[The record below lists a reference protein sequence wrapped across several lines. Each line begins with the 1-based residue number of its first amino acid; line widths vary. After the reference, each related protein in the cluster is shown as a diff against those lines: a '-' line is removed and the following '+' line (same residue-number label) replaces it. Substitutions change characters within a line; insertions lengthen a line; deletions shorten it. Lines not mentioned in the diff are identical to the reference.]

1 MPSSTV
7 RTFTDPDAYHAAI
20 RDARAE
26 GTITGS
32 GNFGAELTR
41 IRLDRLSLYRAAET
55 LPRVAYSVIEP
66 KLFVTVFATGPGQ
79 NGRVNGLEPSHGD
92 IIVFRAGSEGYNRI
106 SAGSR
111 WGTIAPTHED
121 IALAGRTIIGREL
134 IAPEITQVIRPPPH
148 LLSRLLNLHEA
159 TGHLAKT
166 APDTLAKAE
175 VGRAMERALLE
186 AMVWC
191 LASGDPVDDRS
202 AYRHHTKVMRR
213 LEEVL
218 RANFEGPLY
227 MDDLCK
233 AIGVSYRTL
242 LACCREH
249 LGMGPKRY
257 LLLRR
262 MHLARRALSRGDPE
276 KTSVTD
282 IATKYGF
289 WELGRFS
296 VAYRS
301 LFGRVAVDEAEK
313 IVGCGPG
320 HALDAVE
327 HRHQQDGHPHHQ
339 GKQRHQSAAVHR
351 AAQLPMSGIRARRH
365 AFGLRSNSARNHR
378 ENPLNSENPSR
389 CATSVKG
396 RSLSST

>member
-7 RTFTDPDAYHAAI
+7 HTFTDPDAYHAAI

-79 NGRVNGLEPSHGD
+79 NGWVNGLELSPGD
-92 IIVFRAGSEGYNRI
+92 IIVFRARSEGYNRT
-106 SAGSR
+106 SAESR
-111 WGTIAPTHED
+111 WGTISATHED
-121 IALAGRTIIGREL
+121 VAVAGRTIIGREL

-159 TGHLAKT
+159 AGHLAKT
-166 APDTLAKAE
+166 APDILAKAE

-191 LASGDPVDDRS
+191 LASGDPVRDRS
-202 AYRHHTKVMRR
+202 AYRHRTKVMRR

-218 RANFEGPLY
+218 RADFEGPLY

-233 AIGVSYRTL
+233 AIGASYRTL

-276 KTSVTD
+276 KTSVTE
-282 IATKYGF
+282 IATQYGF

-296 VAYRS
+296 VVYRS
-301 LFGRVAVDEAEK
+301 MFGESPSTTLRRRPDDPGPVK
-313 IVGCGPG
+313 IVG
-320 HALDAVE
+320 ANLQFA
-327 HRHQQDGHPHHQ
+327 
-339 GKQRHQSAAVHR
+339 KSA
-351 AAQLPMSGIRARRH
+351 
-365 AFGLRSNSARNHR
+365 
-378 ENPLNSENPSR
+378 
-389 CATSVKG
+389 
-396 RSLSST
+396 